1 MSDTELAHLIQMANQ
16 IAVNFSF
23 HADAEDRVL
32 DHLTRFWAPSMRQS
46 LLDYVRE
53 GGAEL
58 DAVVVAAASRL
69 ASK

>member
-32 DHLTRFWAPSMRQS
+32 DHLTRFWAPSMRQP

-69 ASK
+69 AP